1 MRLRLQM
8 ILMGLLMVS
17 ACGGGS
23 DGAGP
28 GAVVPPPTTT
38 VPTVAVQR
46 VFTQLQPSFIQ
57 PLSLQQAPGDS
68 SRWFVVEKNGFVRVF
83 ANDQN
88 TSSAS
93 VFLDINTIVDAAG
106 EGGLLGIA
114 FDPGFPVTPEVYV
127 SYTRTGSPLV
137 SHVSRFTSTDNGLTL
152 NAGTEEVI
160 FTVLQDQTNHNG
172 GNIVFGPDGNLYIGF
187 GDGGGGG
194 DPLEK
199 AQDTSN
205 LLGTMV
211 RIDISGAAPF
221 VIPAGNPFSGNA
233 VCTQGNGAAPCPE
246 IFAWGLRNPWRFSFD
261 TVTNKLWAGDVGQS
275 AFEEIDV
282 IEAGLNYGWDEREG
296 PICFEPVSGCATGFA
311 EPITS
316 YDRTLGQSVT
326 GGFVYRGAAIAE
338 LVGWYVFGDFSSGR
352 LFAIPEASAVG
363 VTADDLGT
371 TGLAIASFGQGVD
384 GELYIVDIGGGGIY
398 QIVDAP

>member
-1 MRLRLQM
+1 MRLRVPL
-8 ILMGLLMVS
+8 ILIGFTMLC
-17 ACGGGS
+17 ACGGSSG
-23 DGAGP
+23 GAGP
-28 GAVVPPPTTT
+28 GPVVPPPTTT

-46 VFTQLQPSFIQ
+46 VFSQLSFNQ
-57 PLSLQQAPGDS
+57 PLHLQQAPGDS
-68 SRWFVVEKNGFVRVF
+68 SRWFAVEKNGFVRVF
-83 ANDQN
+83 ANNQN
-88 TSSAS
+88 ASSSS
-93 VFLDINTIVDAAG
+93 VFLDINAIVDDSG

-114 FDPGFPVTPEVYV
+114 FDPAFPVTPEVYV

-137 SHVSRFTSTDNGLTL
+137 SYISRFTSTDSGATL

-160 FTVLQDQTNHNG
+160 LTVLQDQSNHNG

-194 DPLEK
+194 DPLER
-199 AQDTSN
+199 AQDTTN
-205 LLGTMV
+205 LHGAMV
-211 RIDISGAAPF
+211 RIDIRGAAPYS
-221 VIPAGNPFSGNA
+221 IPAGNPFSGNN
-233 VCTQGNGAAPCPE
+233 VCTQGFGANPCPE

-261 TVTNKLWAGDVGQS
+261 SVTNRLWAGDVGQS

-282 IEAGLNYGWDEREG
+282 IEEGLNYGWDEREG
-296 PICFEPVSGCATGFA
+296 PNCFEPMSGCATGLA
-311 EPITS
+311 DPITS
-316 YDRTLGQSVT
+316 YGRTLGQSIT
-326 GGFVYRGAAIAE
+326 GGFVYRGAAIPE

-384 GELYIVDIGGGGIY
+384 GELYVVDIGGGGIY